1 MKNLFKKLK
10 FSTINYITNG
20 LCGACYAWLIDIV
33 DFFVEHEADI
43 NEKNDD
49 GITPLFVACHKV
61 HLDVVEYLVEH
72 GADINKENNGGFI
85 PLYAACYEVHL
96 KYFVEHGAD
105 INKRDNNS
113 YTPLQIACQE
123 GHIDDIRHFTLKN
136 KGTENDLSKNHAW
149 YKYIYIY
156 I

>member
-72 GADINKENNGGFI
+72 GADINK
-85 PLYAACYEVHL
+85 
-96 KYFVEHGAD
+96 
-105 INKRDNNS
+105 RDNNS